1 MSAALRVGGC
11 EVLGLGALTPRS
23 SWGLQPRGVPG
34 GLQEQ
39 EGALAEPSW
48 PWPSWHNVVAGRGE
62 RGGVC
67 LEQAQEQCAGCRG
80 RLHVQ
85 GEDGI

>member
-1 MSAALRVGGC
+1 MQLPGLTMGSASREG
-11 EVLGLGALTPRS
+11 
-23 SWGLQPRGVPG
+23 GVPG

-39 EGALAEPSW
+39 EVALAEPSW

-67 LEQAQEQCAGCRG
+67 LEQAQEPCAGCRG

-85 GEDGI
+85 ERMGFRKEGI